1 MESLQK
7 YLDQQLEQNKKSLDV
22 WLGHQKLGLQSA
34 LNKEMLNQ
42 IAYAEQQIEIGNMRA
57 IEQFKKSMADLQK
70 RRAENTG
77 EFMQKSCDRF
87 EKSIK
92 HSFEVSLRT
101 IEGVWKGHIEQC
113 RANLK

>member
-7 YLDQQLEQNKKSLDV
+7 YLDQQLEQTKKSLDV

-42 IAYAEQQIEIGNMRA
+42 IAYAEQQIEIGNKRA
-57 IEQFKKSMADLQK
+57 IEQFKNSMADLQK
-70 RRAENTG
+70 RRAESQS
-77 EFMQKSCDRF
+77 EFMQKSYDHI

-92 HSFEVSLRT
+92 RSFEVSLRN
-101 IEGVWKGHIEQC
+101 IESTWKGHIEQC
-113 RANLK
+113 RASMK